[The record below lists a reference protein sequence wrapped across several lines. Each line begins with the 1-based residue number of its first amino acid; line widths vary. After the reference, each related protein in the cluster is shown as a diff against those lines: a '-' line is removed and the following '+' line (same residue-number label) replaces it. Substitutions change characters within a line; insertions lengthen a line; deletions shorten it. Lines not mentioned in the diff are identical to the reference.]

1 MPYHKGSYLSGFVL
15 LLPVLTV
22 PIGAFIL
29 FMAGSFVIRDADGAV
44 GGVLLTDSVRTV
56 AARRFPGGV
65 YATTAQLE
73 GEAVVR
79 CRNGHRVSFGYIT
92 GGIHIWRTVRT
103 RDCTAD
109 RVIN

>member
-44 GGVLLTDSVRTV
+44 
-56 AARRFPGGV
+56 
-65 YATTAQLE
+65 
-73 GEAVVR
+73 
-79 CRNGHRVSFGYIT
+79 
-92 GGIHIWRTVRT
+92 T
-103 RDCTAD
+103 RS
-109 RVIN
+109 